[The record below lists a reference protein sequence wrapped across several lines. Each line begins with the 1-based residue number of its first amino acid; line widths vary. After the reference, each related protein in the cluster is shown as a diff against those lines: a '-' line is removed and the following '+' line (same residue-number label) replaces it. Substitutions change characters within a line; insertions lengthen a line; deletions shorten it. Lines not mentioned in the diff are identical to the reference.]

1 MTIIEKIKQSVE
13 GATGMPFLYHAAGEL
28 NELIARCKEL
38 PVAYSF
44 LLDSGTIDDVNGRY
58 HERVTLAVMFCDK
71 TEFDFNALEN
81 EEIIDRMKVK
91 AYKWMQSL
99 RMSNALRVVS
109 VNNTQRLYDNTT
121 DVLTG
126 FAVNITLEDIAGVGE
141 CELPDVVFEIKENGE
156 YPVVGI
162 DKVIANVLPK
172 STDIVITENGEYNPN
187 DYDVDAF
194 SKVDVDVKP
203 KLEEIT
209 ATDNGT
215 YTPSEGFDGFGK
227 VNVDLRGK
235 LKVSAIK
242 YNSVDSE
249 TIEFNLV
256 DYSKIKDCNNF
267 IYQCPNL
274 KKVILKGTNFKS
286 ATTFNRAI
294 YNCDNLELLD
304 LENAFTENVID
315 FYYAFGNNPKLVYI
329 NLVGVSAKSATN
341 INYIF
346 TYNRKLETLVGNYT
360 IDDVINNNLTIL
372 DGLKINVSVNA
383 SSLLNRASLR
393 ALINGLAEVETTQTL
408 TLGATLKAKLT
419 EEDIAIATN
428 KGWSIA

>member
-1 MTIIEKIKQSVE
+1 MESEVLNCIDVQVE
-13 GATGMPFLYHAAGEL
+13 LQEQFDVVVEQTEVNLEPFEITENGTYYPQGSATGF
-28 NELIARCKEL
+28 
-38 PVAYSF
+38 S
-44 LLDSGTIDDVNGRY
+44 
-58 HERVTLAVMFCDK
+58 
-71 TEFDFNALEN
+71 
-81 EEIIDRMKVK
+81 KV
-91 AYKWMQSL
+91 
-99 RMSNALRVVS
+99 
-109 VNNTQRLYDNTT
+109 
-121 DVLTG
+121 
-126 FAVNITLEDIAGVGE
+126 E
-141 CELPDVVFEIKENGE
+141 
-156 YPVVGI
+156 
-162 DKVIANVLPK
+162 ANVLPK

-194 SKVDVDVKP
+194 SQVDVDVKP

-235 LKVSAIK
+235 VTPNTIK
-242 YNSVDSE
+242 FNSVDSE
-249 TIEFNLV
+249 KIEFNLV

-274 KKVILKGTNFKS
+274 KKVILKGANFKS
-286 ATTFNRAI
+286 ATAFNRAI
-294 YNCDNLELLD
+294 YNCVNLELLD

-341 INYIF
+341 INNIF

-372 DGLKINVSVNA
+372 DGLKINVSANA
-383 SSLLNRASLR
+383 SSLLDRASLR
-393 ALINGLAEVETTQTL
+393 ALINGLADLSDTTTQTL
-408 TLGATLKAKLT
+408 TLGAKLKAKLT
-419 EEDIAIATN
+419 EEDIAIATAKN
-428 KGWSIA
+428 WTIA